1 MRFNLLWSR
10 VNCKALKDLR
20 IYHKGRPLTR
30 FTVPPVIC
38 TAERLTDIQRKY
50 LIAFLGE
57 IESVSSQHPLG
68 QALTILAPPDSNLSE
83 FLAEVRVRALTLS
96 DFSIHRLSHEIVTS
110 IDPVNSSS
118 AFMDALQSALTDGS
132 PRIQPRGLD
141 DTIDKTIGVRVR
153 GAHPEK
159 AFYWP
164 YKGQAL
170 DAFIEYLD
178 IQWIL
183 MQKRS
188 RQGESLQSRC
198 GTIVQSSCAGK
209 SRLVKEYPSLNL
221 NGRTLIVGSG
231 NTFSL
236 QTLIYMM
243 HRITAPH

>member
-10 VNCKALKDLR
+10 ANCKALKDLR
-20 IYHKGRPLTR
+20 IHPKGRPLTR
-30 FTVPPVIC
+30 STVPPVIYI
-38 TAERLTDIQRKY
+38 AERLTDIQRKH
-50 LIAFLGE
+50 LIALLGE
-57 IESVSSQHPLG
+57 IASVGLQHPLG
-68 QALTILAPPDSNLSE
+68 QALTILLSPDSNLSE
-83 FLAEVRVRALTLS
+83 FLAKVRARALTLS

-132 PRIQPRGLD
+132 HRIQPRSLED
-141 DTIDKTIGVRVR
+141 AIDKTIGVRVR

-159 AFYWP
+159 AFHWP

-231 NTFSL
+231 NIFSL
-236 QTLIYMM
+236 PTLIYMLR
-243 HRITAPH
+243 RITVLH